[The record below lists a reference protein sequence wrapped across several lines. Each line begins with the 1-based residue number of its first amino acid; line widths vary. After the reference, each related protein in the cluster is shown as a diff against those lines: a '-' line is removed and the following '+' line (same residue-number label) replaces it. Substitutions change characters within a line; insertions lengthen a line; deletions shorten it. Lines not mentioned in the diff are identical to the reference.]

1 MIAPRALG
9 AVRVS
14 PIAFGS
20 MRIHERALDDA
31 AWEALLREAIERGV
45 TTLHSS
51 SEYASYPRFRGLVA
65 RLRGL
70 PIQHVVKLA
79 DPHFGEAGF
88 DAVRL
93 EARVDAY
100 LAELGAERID
110 VVQWMWRGDLAD
122 EPGRLAGFDRER
134 GAIRAA
140 FDALRGKGKLGAV
153 APFPYTAAFADRVI
167 GGGGPG
173 AGAPDDGGPGSGG
186 SGAGGPLCE
195 GLAVYLN
202 PAERELLPQ
211 IRAAARAGMGT
222 VAIRPLAAGKAVAAA
237 APAAAAAAA
246 PPVAAGAAGAPA
258 ARPPGAAGA
267 PAARPP
273 GAADCVREVL
283 AEPGVATAVVT
294 FSSRAHLD
302 ELCAGAT

>member
-1 MIAPRALG
+1 MTMTPRALG

-20 MRIHERALDDA
+20 MRIHERAQDDA
-31 AWEALLREAIERGV
+31 AWEALLRAAIERGV
-45 TTLHSS
+45 TALHSS
-51 SEYASYPRFRGLVA
+51 SEYESYPRFCGLVA

-70 PIQHVVKLA
+70 PVQHVVKLA

-88 DAVRL
+88 DADRF
-93 EARVDAY
+93 EARLDAY
-100 LAELGAERID
+100 LAQLGAERID
-110 VVQWMWRGDLAD
+110 VVQWMWRGDLKD
-122 EPGRLAGFDRER
+122 EPGRLAAFERER

-140 FDALRGKGKLGAV
+140 FGALRAKGKLGAV

-167 GGGGPG
+167 GGGGG
-173 AGAPDDGGPGSGG
+173 EAGEGS
-186 SGAGGPLCE
+186 PLCE

-211 IRAAARAGMGT
+211 IQAAARAGMGI
-222 VAIRPLAAGKAVAAA
+222 VAIRPLAAGQAL
-237 APAAAAAAA
+237 
-246 PPVAAGAAGAPA
+246 AGAPA
-258 ARPPGAAGA
+258 GRGGPPGA
-267 PAARPP
+267 PSVPTS
-273 GAADCVREVL
+273 GAAACVREVL

-302 ELCAGAT
+302 ELLEGAGGARAGAGARAGTA

>member
-31 AWEALLREAIERGV
+31 AWEALLREAIARGV

-51 SEYASYPRFRGLVA
+51 SEYESYPRFRGLVA

-70 PIQHVVKLA
+70 PVQHVVKLA

-88 DAVRL
+88 DAARL

-110 VVQWMWRGDLAD
+110 VVQWMWRGDLKD
-122 EPGRLAGFDRER
+122 EPGRLAGFDRAR

-140 FDALRGKGKLGAV
+140 FEDLRKKGKLGAV

-167 GGGGPG
+167 GGGGG
-173 AGAPDDGGPGSGG
+173 GG
-186 SGAGGPLCE
+186 SGDGGPLCE
-195 GLAVYLN
+195 GLAVYLG
-202 PAERELLPQ
+202 PAEREMLPQ
-211 IRAAARAGMGT
+211 IRAAARAGMGI
-222 VAIRPLAAGKAVAAA
+222 VAIRPLAAGKAL
-237 APAAAAAAA
+237 
-246 PPVAAGAAGAPA
+246 AGHT
-258 ARPPGAAGA
+258 
-267 PAARPP
+267 
-273 GAADCVREVL
+273 AADCVREVL

-302 ELCAGAT
+302 DLCAGAT

>member
-51 SEYASYPRFRGLVA
+51 SEYESYPRFRGLVA

-70 PIQHVVKLA
+70 PVQHVVKLA

-88 DAVRL
+88 DAARL

-100 LAELGAERID
+100 LAELCAERLD
-110 VVQWMWRGDLAD
+110 VVQWMWRGDLKD
-122 EPGRLAGFDRER
+122 EPGRLAGFERER
-134 GAIRAA
+134 GAIRVA
-140 FDALRGKGKLGAV
+140 FDALRAKGKLGAV

-167 GGGGPG
+167 GDGAAQGGG
-173 AGAPDDGGPGSGG
+173 A
-186 SGAGGPLCE
+186 PLCE

-202 PAERELLPQ
+202 AAERELLPQ

-237 APAAAAAAA
+237 PPAAAGADAGVAGSPPRTAAA
-246 PPVAAGAAGAPA
+246 
-258 ARPPGAAGA
+258 
-267 PAARPP
+267 
-273 GAADCVREVL
+273 CVREVL

-294 FSSRAHLD
+294 FSSRAHLG

>member
-1 MIAPRALG
+1 VIPPRALG
-9 AVRVS
+9 PVRLS

-51 SEYASYPRFRGLVA
+51 SEYESYPRFRGLVA

-70 PIQHVVKLA
+70 AVQHVVKLA

-88 DAVRL
+88 DAARL

-100 LAELGAERID
+100 LGELGAERID
-110 VVQWMWRGDLAD
+110 VVQWMWRGDLKD

-140 FDALRGKGKLGAV
+140 FDDLRRKGKLGAV

-167 GGGGPG
+167 GGGAPG
-173 AGAPDDGGPGSGG
+173 GVA
-186 SGAGGPLCE
+186 PLCE

-202 PAERELLPQ
+202 AAERELLPQ
-211 IRAAARAGMGT
+211 IRAAARAGMGV
-222 VAIRPLAAGKAVAAA
+222 VAIRPLAAGKAL
-237 APAAAAAAA
+237 
-246 PPVAAGAAGAPA
+246 AGHTAEA
-258 ARPPGAAGA
+258 
-267 PAARPP
+267 
-273 GAADCVREVL
+273 CVREVL

>member
-1 MIAPRALG
+1 MIAPRVVGAVDAGG

-20 MRIHERALDDA
+20 MRIHERAQDDA

-51 SEYASYPRFRGLVA
+51 TEYESFPRFCGLVS

-70 PIQHVVKLA
+70 PLQHVVKLA

-88 DAVRL
+88 DAARL

-100 LAELGAERID
+100 LAQLGAERLD
-110 VVQWMWRGDLAD
+110 VVQWMLRGDLAD
-122 EPGRLAGFDRER
+122 EPGRLAAFARELP
-134 GAIRAA
+134 AIRAA
-140 FDALRGKGKLGAV
+140 FDALRDKGKLGAV
-153 APFPYTAAFADRVI
+153 APFPYTAAFADLVI
-167 GGGGPG
+167 GGG
-173 AGAPDDGGPGSGG
+173 DDGG
-186 SGAGGPLCE
+186 APLCE

-202 PAERELLPQ
+202 PVEHELLPQ
-211 IRAAARAGMGT
+211 IRAAARAGMGI
-222 VAIRPLAAGKAVAAA
+222 VAIRPLAAWRALTEARASAAA
-237 APAAAAAAA
+237 
-246 PPVAAGAAGAPA
+246 
-258 ARPPGAAGA
+258 
-267 PAARPP
+267 
-273 GAADCVREVL
+273 CVREVL

-302 ELCAGAT
+302 ELLAGAS

>member
-1 MIAPRALG
+1 MTALSPRALG
-9 AVRVS
+9 SVRVS
-14 PIAFGS
+14 PLAFGS
-20 MRIHERALDDA
+20 MRIHERALDDD

-51 SEYASYPRFRGLVA
+51 SEYESYPRFCGLVA
-65 RLRGL
+65 RLSGL

-88 DAVRL
+88 DAARF

-100 LAELGAERID
+100 LAGLGAERLD
-110 VVQWMWRGDLAD
+110 VVQWMWRGDLKD
-122 EPGRLAGFDRER
+122 EPGRLAAFSRER

-140 FDALRGKGKLGAV
+140 FDALRAKGKLGAV
-153 APFPYTAAFADRVI
+153 APFPYTAGFADRVI
-167 GGGGPG
+167 GGP
-173 AGAPDDGGPGSGG
+173 AT
-186 SGAGGPLCE
+186 SGAAAGQDSPLCE

-202 PAERELLPQ
+202 PAEREMLPQ

-222 VAIRPLAAGKAVAAA
+222 VAIRPLAAGQALAGTTAAA
-237 APAAAAAAA
+237 
-246 PPVAAGAAGAPA
+246 
-258 ARPPGAAGA
+258 
-267 PAARPP
+267 
-273 GAADCVREVL
+273 CVREVL

-302 ELCAGAT
+302 ELLAGAT